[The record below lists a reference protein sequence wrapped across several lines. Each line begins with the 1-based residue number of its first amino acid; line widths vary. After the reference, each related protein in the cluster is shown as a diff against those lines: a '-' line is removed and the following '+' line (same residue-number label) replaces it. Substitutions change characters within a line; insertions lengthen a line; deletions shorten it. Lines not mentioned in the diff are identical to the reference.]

1 MLNWMKN
8 AVIRFLKQD
17 DLQDE
22 VRGLKAQVAAL
33 GGLLTEMSNE
43 IASFHE
49 LVDQQYYAASSELT
63 EVESRMMMRL
73 AQDEEIRQSQSKDE
87 ESETPPAVGGYVRWT
102 ERLRRAEIAA
112 ADPSKYARKKK
123 APEEKQNANVP

>member
-1 MLNWMKN
+1 
-8 AVIRFLKQD
+8 
-17 DLQDE
+17 
-22 VRGLKAQVAAL
+22 
-33 GGLLTEMSNE
+33 
-43 IASFHE
+43 
-49 LVDQQYYAASSELT
+49 
-63 EVESRMMMRL
+63 MMRL
-73 AQDEEIRQSQSKDE
+73 AQDEVIRQSQSKDE